1 MKTSCN
7 NNAMRKI
14 LLTFAVLS
22 AAFAA
27 TAQCWNIESD
37 RKGCLFGTCCNADNE
52 TILVGRYDKDSFS
65 AHATAFAIKIDEDGS
80 YTTFQA
86 DDDTRSRF
94 AEVIALDDGG
104 YFVVGNRGEGVD
116 ERLWVLKFDEDLE
129 VVSEHFY
136 DKDAEFAE
144 LEFYYMLMTK
154 DDDGTFLVTGSVS
167 PEIGFSRGFFY
178 RLNADGE
185 CLNSRYIHPD
195 DYNGLFN
202 NSGYRPDCIR
212 EMHECSDF
220 LVIGAGQGGNPSFL
234 RFDYDFN
241 LVSTNIINDL
251 PNPNHG
257 SVNEEVTLL
266 TFLYSDYW
274 IDSTNLLIS
283 GYACE
288 DTNDDWFADKMYM
301 FFGKADINA
310 NIYET
315 VFVANQD
322 TLHSTIQCHNMS
334 VANDTTIYIVT
345 VANVGSYLGP
355 SLVDIYLANKDLEL
369 LGRLLPDNIS
379 VGYRP
384 VTAVATKDGGIV
396 VAENKFGYDG
406 MRIRKFLRED
416 FRSILSVS
424 EESDLLHECLVYPN
438 PAIDAVHIDVSG
450 LDVGDGR
457 TILRVFDILGRQCF
471 NRTINGDGTVL
482 TLDISFL
489 ESGTYSFQIIKD
501 EDILISDKFIKH

>member
-1 MKTSCN
+1 
-7 NNAMRKI
+7 MRKI

-37 RKGCLFGTCCNADNE
+37 RKGCLLGTCCNADNE

-86 DDDTRSRF
+86 DDDDYSSF
-94 AEVIALDDGG
+94 FEVVALDDGG
-104 YFVVGNRGEGVD
+104 CFVVGVRGEGVN

-144 LEFYYMLMTK
+144 LEFCCMLMTK
-154 DDDGTFLVTGSVS
+154 DNDSTFLVTGYVGFGRY
-167 PEIGFSRGFFY
+167 IGYFY
-178 RLNADGE
+178 RLNANGE
-185 CLNSRYIHPD
+185 CLNSKYIHLG
-195 DYNGLFN
+195 DYDGLFD
-202 NSGYRPDCIR
+202 YHMYWPDCIR

-283 GYACE
+283 GYAGE
-288 DTNDDWFADKMYM
+288 DTDDNLFIDKHYM

-322 TLHSTIQCHNMS
+322 TLHSTIQYHNMS

-345 VANVGSYLGP
+345 EANVGSYLGP
-355 SLVDIYLANKDLEL
+355 SVVDIYLANKDLEL
-369 LGRLLPDNIS
+369 LGRLLPDNVS
-379 VGYRP
+379 TGYTP

-396 VAENKFGYDG
+396 VAESQPWDDG
-406 MRIRKFLRED
+406 MRIRKFLRDD

-438 PAIDAVHIDVSG
+438 PAVDAVHIDVSG

-457 TILRVFDILGRQCF
+457 TVFRVFDVLGRQCF
-471 NRTINGDGTVL
+471 NRTISGDGSVL
-482 TLDISFL
+482 TLDVSFL
-489 ESGTYSFQIIKD
+489 KSGTYSFQVIRDK
-501 EDILISDKFIKH
+501 EVLVSDKFIKL